1 MFMETKISVF
11 VSLLIS
17 LLISVLILK
26 EVVCEWSPE
35 TIDLPHSHLT
45 RFLNVLTDEAQKC
58 HNSNSCIYKNVLDT
72 GLCWGYETNCPQH
85 LGYSNAHCPGDHKGW
100 VSSKHQQLQ
109 TFINQADFGFVKQ
122 QILSK
127 TTMCE
132 PTADGESL
140 LECSNYLQFCRGKY
154 LYLDFRDLP
163 ARKESFRYKMDVL
176 KKGQIGGKCK
186 LDKFHLHSE
195 ATHQSPLQSWAPE
208 IQHFEELSD
217 MVNEESQICDVFID
231 KPTFI
236 MKIDAAVNMYH
247 HFCDFFNLYTSLHVN
262 GTNKR
267 MFSRDVNI
275 LIWETYSYHSNFGIT
290 WSAFTKNPLWNLRTF
305 QGKRVCFREVIFPLL
320 PRMIFGLY
328 YNTPVVWGC
337 QESGLFHAFS
347 KFILHRLKI
356 PQRTAID
363 QVTKPTIK
371 ILLLSRNTQYRR
383 ILNEQAL
390 LDALRSSPRQYSV
403 KRVEFTHETDFRHQ
417 LRVIQETDIFIGM
430 HGAGLTHL
438 LFLPDWAAVFE
449 LYNCGDEHCY
459 ADLAR
464 LRGVHYQTWTDPTK
478 LKPQDEGH
486 HPSDGGP
493 HAKFTNYSFDTEEF
507 IRIVDLAADHV
518 ANHPAYRHM
527 LSHIRESTTD
537 RNKED
542 PEKASAQFQD
552 LGAAYETL
560 SDPEKRELYDRCG
573 EECVS
578 KEGAGGGGMDPFAS
592 FFGDFGFGFGGN
604 GNQGQREVAKG
615 ADIVMDLFV
624 TLEELYSGNFVEI
637 THNKPVLKP
646 AKGTRKCNCRQEM
659 VTRQLGPGRFQM
671 TQQAVCDECP
681 NVKLVNEERVLEVEI
696 EQGMTDGSEQRFT
709 AEGEPHTDGEPGDLR
724 LRIQT
729 SPHSVFERRGDDLY
743 TNVTISLADALAGFE
758 LDIEHLD
765 GHKVHIVRDKVT
777 WPGARIRKKGEGMPN
792 YENNN
797 LFGMLY
803 VTFDV
808 QFPKEELST
817 EVKEKLRQL
826 LSQDSINKVYNGL
839 RGF

>member
-1 MFMETKISVF
+1 MKL
-11 VSLLIS
+11 SLIPS
-17 LLISVLILK
+17 GRTTLL
-26 EVVCEWSPE
+26 
-35 TIDLPHSHLT
+35 
-45 RFLNVLTDEAQKC
+45 FADED
-58 HNSNSCIYKNVLDT
+58 DT

-100 VSSKHQQLQ
+100 VSSKNQQLQ

-140 LECSNYLQFCRGKY
+140 LECSSYLQFCRGKN

-186 LDKFHLHSE
+186 LDKSRLHSE

-236 MKIDAAVNMYH
+236 MKIDATVNMYH

-262 GTNKR
+262 GTHSK
-267 MFSRDVNI
+267 MFSRDINI
-275 LIWETYSYHSNFGIT
+275 LIWETYTYHSNFGIT
-290 WSAFTKNPLWNLRTF
+290 WSAFTQNPLMNLRTF
-305 QGKRVCFREVIFPLL
+305 QGKRVCFREALFPLL

-328 YNTPVVWGC
+328 YNTPIVWGC
-337 QESGLFHAFS
+337 KESGLFHAFS

-356 PQRTAID
+356 PKRTAID
-363 QVTKPTIK
+363 QVVKPKIK

-390 LDALRSSPRQYSV
+390 LDALRLSPRQYSV

-417 LRVIQETDIFIGM
+417 LRVIQDTDIFIGM

-464 LRGVHYQTWTDPTK
+464 LRGIHYQTWTNHVK
-478 LKPQDEGH
+478 LQPQDEGH

-493 HAKFTNYSFDTEEF
+493 HAKFTNYSFDKEEF
-507 IRIVDLAADHV
+507 LRIVDLAADHV

-527 LSHIRESTTD
+527 LSHLRESATD
-537 RNKED
+537 VIFIKSLEFKNQLLLTRSRKHTVNWPKNFTLTETKETQKR
-542 PEKASAQFQD
+542 PVPSSK
-552 LGAAYETL
+552 TL
-560 SDPEKRELYDRCG
+560 ELHMKLFLTLKRENFTT
-573 EECVS
+573 VVVKS
-578 KEGAGGGGMDPFAS
+578 VF
-592 FFGDFGFGFGGN
+592 
-604 GNQGQREVAKG
+604 QRK
-615 ADIVMDLFV
+615 
-624 TLEELYSGNFVEI
+624 
-637 THNKPVLKP
+637 VL
-646 AKGTRKCNCRQEM
+646 
-659 VTRQLGPGRFQM
+659 V
-671 TQQAVCDECP
+671 
-681 NVKLVNEERVLEVEI
+681 EVEWI
-696 EQGMTDGSEQRFT
+696 HLL
-709 AEGEPHTDGEPGDLR
+709 A
-724 LRIQT
+724 
-729 SPHSVFERRGDDLY
+729 
-743 TNVTISLADALAGFE
+743 SLEILVLG
-758 LDIEHLD
+758 LVVM
-765 GHKVHIVRDKVT
+765 GT
-777 WPGARIRKKGEGMPN
+777 KG
-792 YENNN
+792 
-797 LFGMLY
+797 
-803 VTFDV
+803 
-808 QFPKEELST
+808 
-817 EVKEKLRQL
+817 KEK
-826 LSQDSINKVYNGL
+826 
-839 RGF
+839 

>member
-1 MFMETKISVF
+1 MWRKTSTMFLFSQLVG
-11 VSLLIS
+11 
-17 LLISVLILK
+17 VLFLNEI
-26 EVVCEWSPE
+26 VCEWLPE
-35 TIDLPHSHLT
+35 TLNLPSSHVT
-45 RFLNVLTDEAQKC
+45 RYLNTFKDEAEKC
-58 HNSNSCIYKNVLDT
+58 YSSNSCMYRNVLDT
-72 GLCWGYETNCPQH
+72 GLCWGYETNCSHH
-85 LGYSNAHCPGDHKGW
+85 LGYSSAHCPGDHKGW
-100 VSSKHQQLQ
+100 VSSKAQQLQ
-109 TFINQADFGFVKQ
+109 TFFSQADFGFVKQ
-122 QILSK
+122 QIQSK
-127 TTMCE
+127 TVMCE

-140 LECSNYLQFCRGKY
+140 LECSSYLQFCRGKS

-186 LDKFHLHSE
+186 LNESRLQSE

-208 IQHFEELSD
+208 MQHFEELPNFI
-217 MVNEESQICDVFID
+217 NEESQMCDIFIH
-231 KPTFI
+231 KPTFV
-236 MKIDAAVNMYH
+236 MKIDATVNMYH

-262 GTNKR
+262 GSHPD
-267 MFSRDVNI
+267 MFTRDVNI
-275 LIWETYSYHSNFGIT
+275 LIWETYAYHSNFGIT
-290 WSAFTKNPLWNLRTF
+290 WSAFTQNPLLNLRSF
-305 QGKRVCFREVIFPLL
+305 QGKRVCFREVVFPLL

-328 YNTPVVWGC
+328 YNTPIVWGC
-337 QESGLFHAFS
+337 KESGLFHAFS

-356 PQRTAID
+356 PKRATID
-363 QVTKPTIK
+363 PAGQPRIK

-383 ILNEQAL
+383 ILNEKAL

-403 KRVEFTHETDFRHQ
+403 ERVEFTHETDFRHQ
-417 LRVIQETDIFIGM
+417 LRVIQDTDIFIGM

-438 LFLPDWAAVFE
+438 LFLPDWASVFE

-464 LRGVHYQTWTDPTK
+464 LRGVHYQTWTNHTK
-478 LKPQDEGH
+478 LKQQDEGH

-493 HAKFTNYSFDTEEF
+493 HAKFTNYAFDTTEF
-507 IRIVDLAADHV
+507 LRIVDVAADHV

-527 LSHIRESTTD
+527 LNQLREFPSLPQTKSRKHTGNWQKNFIQTETKITQK
-537 RNKED
+537 RPVPSFKISELHMRLCLTRKKENFMIGVV
-542 PEKASAQFQD
+542 KSVFQRKVLAVVEWIHLPAFLEILVLD
-552 LGAAYETL
+552 L
-560 SDPEKRELYDRCG
+560 
-573 EECVS
+573 V
-578 KEGAGGGGMDPFAS
+578 
-592 FFGDFGFGFGGN
+592 
-604 GNQGQREVAKG
+604 
-615 ADIVMDLFV
+615 VM
-624 TLEELYSGNFVEI
+624 I

-671 TQQAVCDECP
+671 MQQAVCDECP

-729 SPHSVFERRGDDLY
+729 VPHSIFERRGDDLY

-817 EVKEKLRQL
+817 EVKEKLREL

>member
-1 MFMETKISVF
+1 MSMEARITVVLSKL
-11 VSLLIS
+11 VSL
-17 LLISVLILK
+17 LILK
-26 EVVCEWSPE
+26 EVVY
-35 TIDLPHSHLT
+35 
-45 RFLNVLTDEAQKC
+45 EAQKC
-58 HNSNSCIYKNVLDT
+58 RNSNSCIYKNVLDT

-85 LGYSNAHCPGDHKGW
+85 LGYSNANCPGDHKGW

-109 TFINQADFGFVKQ
+109 TFFNQADFGFVKQ

-132 PTADGESL
+132 PKADGESL
-140 LECSNYLQFCRGKY
+140 LECSSYLQFCRGKN

-186 LDKFHLHSE
+186 LDKFRLQSE

-236 MKIDAAVNMYH
+236 MKIDATVNMYH

-262 GTNKR
+262 GTHSK
-267 MFSRDVNI
+267 MFSRDINI
-275 LIWETYSYHSNFGIT
+275 LIWETYTYHSNFGIT
-290 WSAFTKNPLWNLRTF
+290 WSAFTQNPLMNLRTF
-305 QGKRVCFREVIFPLL
+305 QGKRVCFREVVFPLL

-328 YNTPVVWGC
+328 YNTPIVWGC
-337 QESGLFHAFS
+337 KESGLFHAFS

-356 PQRTAID
+356 PNRTAID
-363 QVTKPTIK
+363 QVAKPKIK

-390 LDALRSSPRQYSV
+390 FDALRLSPRQYSV

-417 LRVIQETDIFIGM
+417 LRVIQDTDIFIGM

-449 LYNCGDEHCY
+449 LYNCEDEHCY

-464 LRGVHYQTWTDPTK
+464 LRGIHYQTWTNPVK

-507 IRIVDLAADHV
+507 LRIVELAANHV

-527 LSHIRESTTD
+527 LSHIRESATD
-537 RNKED
+537 VIFIKSLEFKNQPPLTRSRKHTVNWPKNFTLTETKETRKR
-542 PEKASAQFQD
+542 PVPSSKTLELHMKLFQ
-552 LGAAYETL
+552 TR
-560 SDPEKRELYDRCG
+560 KRENFTTVVVKSVFQR
-573 EECVS
+573 
-578 KEGAGGGGMDPFAS
+578 KELVEVEWIPLPAS
-592 FFGDFGFGFGGN
+592 LEILVLGLVVMGT
-604 GNQGQREVAKG
+604 KG
-615 ADIVMDLFV
+615 K
-624 TLEELYSGNFVEI
+624 E
-637 THNKPVLKP
+637 
-646 AKGTRKCNCRQEM
+646 R
-659 VTRQLGPGRFQM
+659 
-671 TQQAVCDECP
+671 
-681 NVKLVNEERVLEVEI
+681 LVNEERVLEVEI

-743 TNVTISLADALAGFE
+743 TNVTISLADALADAYTTPSKIAKILTPIWKNHEKKNLKNLSEKQPKKFLAAVGFE
-758 LDIEHLD
+758 PTPR
-765 GHKVHIVRDKVT
+765 KT
-777 WPGARIRKKGEGMPN
+777 GA
-792 YENNN
+792 
-797 LFGMLY
+797 
-803 VTFDV
+803 
-808 QFPKEELST
+808 
-817 EVKEKLRQL
+817 
-826 LSQDSINKVYNGL
+826 
-839 RGF
+839 